1 MSSPART
8 DTRVLSTGSAKA
20 GSPATALPPDGG
32 REGTL
37 PEPGRLQ
44 DELHDPGKDRGAA
57 PAYRAGETVGRPAGG
72 PANPARRARPTSSG
86 TGASL
91 HTAAFQFV
99 PLPFVD
105 DWLIA
110 RRRRK
115 LVQHILESRGIRFED
130 KVPAILSDWVNRSM
144 LNRVGSFSR
153 GLITKPLR
161 KVFRTVFFWLTVRT
175 AVRTLAET
183 YFLGRFVSHP
193 DLGAVLDSDG
203 NSDGDSEASAF
214 LSNRRAREL
223 ADLFKEV
230 VVGIDLRLA
239 RDGYDRAW
247 RHFRQFRR
255 GRRSQLISTAEVERV
270 IGEEYPGFI
279 TTFDSDVSARLLSLL
294 KK

>member
-1 MSSPART
+1 MSPCR
-8 DTRVLSTGSAKA
+8 
-20 GSPATALPPDGG
+20 PP
-32 REGTL
+32 
-37 PEPGRLQ
+37 
-44 DELHDPGKDRGAA
+44 
-57 PAYRAGETVGRPAGG
+57 
-72 PANPARRARPTSSG
+72 RRS
-86 TGASL
+86 
-91 HTAAFQFV
+91 
-99 PLPFVD
+99 
-105 DWLIA
+105 
-110 RRRRK
+110 
-115 LVQHILESRGIRFED
+115 
-130 KVPAILSDWVNRSM
+130 N
-144 LNRVGSFSR
+144 
-153 GLITKPLR
+153 
-161 KVFRTVFFWLTVRT
+161 
-175 AVRTLAET
+175 
-183 YFLGRFVSHP
+183 SHP